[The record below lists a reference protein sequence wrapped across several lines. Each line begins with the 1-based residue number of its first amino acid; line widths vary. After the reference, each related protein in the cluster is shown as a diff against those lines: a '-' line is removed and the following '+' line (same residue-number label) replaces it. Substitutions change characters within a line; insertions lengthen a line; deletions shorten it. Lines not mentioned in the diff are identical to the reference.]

1 MRVISYSDARNNLKA
16 VIDTVVDD
24 ADVTVIARRDADDA
38 VIMSLAHY
46 NGLMETIHLLN
57 SLPNAARLKQS
68 IAQLKAGEVI
78 EAELD
83 ESGLKDGD

>member
-1 MRVISYSDARNNLKA
+1 MRVISYSEARNNLKA

-57 SLPNAARLKQS
+57 SLPNAAHLKQS
-68 IAQLKAGEVI
+68 IEQMKSGQLVEGKLV
-78 EAELD
+78 D
-83 ESGLKDGD
+83 ED